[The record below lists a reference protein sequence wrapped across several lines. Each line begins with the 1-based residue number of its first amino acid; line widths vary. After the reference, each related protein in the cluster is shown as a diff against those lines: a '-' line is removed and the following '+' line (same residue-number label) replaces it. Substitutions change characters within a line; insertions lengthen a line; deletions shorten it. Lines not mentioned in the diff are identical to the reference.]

1 MGAMKSWAAVLE
13 ELAAAREHW
22 EQCNHAAM
30 SAVRAE
36 LEAHVRL
43 ERAKAEHQREIRS
56 WIDSR
61 NAPETR
67 EDAPGTAPRTA
78 GGSDSVDSREAG
90 CGAACDLCQKP
101 VSEDEYGD
109 TPHGDPVLHDACRA
123 EYNAGR
129 AEHEAECRAEAQVM
143 YGYGRGSM

>member
-1 MGAMKSWAAVLE
+1 MGAMKNWAAVLD

-43 ERAKAEHQREIRS
+43 ERAKAEHQREVRS
-56 WIDSR
+56 WIESR
-61 NAPETR
+61 NAQEGPK
-67 EDAPGTAPRTA
+67 DA
-78 GGSDSVDSREAG
+78 S
-90 CGAACDLCQKP
+90 GAANPGDCGETCDLCQKP

-123 EYNAGR
+123 EYVAGR
-129 AEHEAECRAEAQVM
+129 REHEAECRAETQVM
-143 YGYGRGSM
+143 FGEGRGPM